1 MSTLNFINLIKMLN
15 IMVDFRRFLQLISPE
30 NQLCEINS
38 MIKEFNKS
46 NSKGENI
53 KKKIRILNELR
64 TFKKG
69 TIINHYSQLL

>member
-53 KKKIRILNELR
+53 KKK
-64 TFKKG
+64 FA
-69 TIINHYSQLL
+69 Y

>member
-1 MSTLNFINLIKMLN
+1 
-15 IMVDFRRFLQLISPE
+15 MVDFRRFLQLISPE

-53 KKKIRILNELR
+53 KKK
-64 TFKKG
+64 FA
-69 TIINHYSQLL
+69 Y

>member
-1 MSTLNFINLIKMLN
+1 
-15 IMVDFRRFLQLISPE
+15 MVDFRRFLQLISPE

>member
-1 MSTLNFINLIKMLN
+1 MNKSFNTYIKMSTLNFINLIKMLN

-53 KKKIRILNELR
+53 KKK
-64 TFKKG
+64 FA
-69 TIINHYSQLL
+69 Y